1 MSAVDYVVKYDMIP
15 AETLRKIVEAE
26 AMKYRPAAGSPYNQ
40 DSMRRRNESLGQ
52 FYFSPDTVRFF
63 NSRVNTILDTGVFVE
78 GVTSPTGR
86 EYRVMWISPCGS
98 VHRLTEFVFATM
110 RTADRVA
117 RAFNAEIAA
126 AGVVPREY
134 TMRCD

>member
-1 MSAVDYVVKYDMIP
+1 MTAVDYVVKYDMIP
-15 AETLRKIVEAE
+15 TDTLHKIVEAE
-26 AMKYRPAAGSPYNQ
+26 AKKYRPAVGYPYDQ

-63 NSRVNTILDTGVFVE
+63 NSRVNTILGTGVFVE
-78 GVTSPTGR
+78 GVTAPWGR

-98 VHRLTEFVFATM
+98 VHRLTESAFATM

-117 RAFNAEIAA
+117 SAFNKEIAN
-126 AGVVPREY
+126 AGVVSREY
-134 TMRCD
+134 TMRCG

>member
-15 AETLRKIVEAE
+15 TDTLHKIVEAE
-26 AMKYRPAAGSPYNQ
+26 AKKYRPASGRPYDQ

-63 NSRVNTILDTGVFVE
+63 NSRVNTILNTGVFVE

-86 EYRVMWISPCGS
+86 EYRVMWISPCGT
-98 VHRLTEFVFATM
+98 VHRLTEYVFATM
-110 RTADRVA
+110 RTANKVA
-117 RAFNAEIAA
+117 RAFNDEVAA

-134 TMRCD
+134 TMRCG

>member
-1 MSAVDYVVKYDMIP
+1 MTAVDYVAKYDMIP
-15 AETLRKIVEAE
+15 TDSLHEIVASEAKE
-26 AMKYRPAAGSPYNQ
+26 YRPAVGYPYNQ

-63 NSRVNTILDTGVFVE
+63 NSRVNTILNTGVFVE
-78 GVTSPTGR
+78 GVTAPWGR

-98 VHRLTEFVFATM
+98 VHRLTESAFATM

-117 RAFNAEIAA
+117 HAFNKEIAD
-126 AGVVPREY
+126 AGVVPRKY
-134 TMRCD
+134 TMCCS